1 MLPLGDMGPVNPMA
15 TLLIAFGLNNIN
27 LQAAILQTDERL
39 PSASLRVTGISTPPR
54 ERPCSERYC

>member
-39 PSASLRVTGISTPPR
+39 PSASLRQWMLKNTT
-54 ERPCSERYC
+54 